1 MGLLDRFLKKNK
13 TALYYRLGEE
23 TLDAAVDLLYRKVL
37 DDPSISHFFEDVDI
51 DRLRYRQKM
60 FLTMALGGPN
70 KYKGRD
76 LTRAHARLLKWGL
89 DDSHF
94 DRLLDHTRVALRQC
108 QVGEEDIEV
117 AINNLEGLRDDVLAR
132 QKKKA

>member
-76 LTRAHARLLKWGL
+76 LTRAHAHLLK
-89 DDSHF
+89 
-94 DRLLDHTRVALRQC
+94 
-108 QVGEEDIEV
+108 
-117 AINNLEGLRDDVLAR
+117 
-132 QKKKA
+132 